1 MRGERR
7 LLLKCLTP
15 PLKASSDQLYL
26 DGLEEDALS
35 LRVAQVLT
43 NARPHTRQSQ
53 LCTQEGVSYTP
64 NNHKVHMH
72 TRSNTRAYIPAAQFA
87 CLQATCLLPLLGG
100 CGPWCVSADSLPRAS
115 SRGTTSML

>member
-1 MRGERR
+1 M
-7 LLLKCLTP
+7 LNT

-26 DGLEEDALS
+26 DGFEEDALS

-64 NNHKVHMH
+64 NNHNVHMH
-72 TRSNTRAYIPAAQFA
+72 TRAHVHTYLQHNSHVFKQLAY
-87 CLQATCLLPLLGG
+87 CLCLAGVG
-100 CGPWCVSADSLPRAS
+100 HGV
-115 SRGTTSML
+115 